1 MQVVGLPVHE
11 RQSDERHRNNPDENV
26 ARVHERLASRPCGRA
41 NIMKMKNAKAS
52 T

>member
-1 MQVVGLPVHE
+1 MQVVGLLVDE
-11 RQSDERHRNNPDENV
+11 RQRDERRRDDRQQQA

-41 NIMKMKNAKAS
+41 NIIKMKNAKAS